1 MEVKMVNLII
11 EITTIIIISVLYI
24 VFYERLNTRYIK
36 LEAENRALKEAL
48 AQKEKPKQAEIS
60 PEQKEKMEKAKKHF
74 ENLMGYD
81 YEIALKKE

>member
-1 MEVKMVNLII
+1 MGNLII
-11 EITTIIIISVLYI
+11 AITAIIIISVLYI

-48 AQKEKPKQAEIS
+48 ALKEKPKQEELS

-81 YEIALKKE
+81 YETALKKE

>member
-1 MEVKMVNLII
+1 MVNLII
-11 EITTIIIISVLYI
+11 AITAIIIISVLYI

-36 LEAENRALKEAL
+36 LESENRALKEAL

>member
-1 MEVKMVNLII
+1 MVNLII
-11 EITTIIIISVLYI
+11 AITAIIIISVLYI

-48 AQKEKPKQAEIS
+48 AQKEKPKQAELS